1 MVIYAAILPKLLTRG
16 VQAVQRTVAPR
27 RDTEVH
33 GGAPTAALQVLQ
45 TDRYNSEVF
54 IAVTATWG
62 LGLKST

>member
-1 MVIYAAILPKLLTRG
+1 M
-16 VQAVQRTVAPR
+16 QRTVAPR